1 MPLPFPYSAGRWGPP
16 APFGLGDVDNSGEV
30 TIDPRALTV
39 RIYDASGTL
48 RFQHMFAPDDP
59 S

>member
-1 MPLPFPYSAGRWGPP
+1 LVIARRWLLLSIC
-16 APFGLGDVDNSGEV
+16 PFGLGDVDNFGEV
-30 TIDPRALTV
+30 TIDPRGLTV